1 LPGFDINA
9 MTKALGGMNLGPLT
23 GMLNNINLTQLLPL
37 VPTFMKMVGGS
48 GGLGSLFNP
57 SAGGGLGSLFNP
69 GAGAGAGLNPGYYGG
84 GYPVAAAPGAVAPA
98 FIVPQHLQAD
108 PRFVVLGA
116 LKPFLPQDKGIMIDQ
131 IIKFLVLYL
140 TISPILP
147 KAPIRPTVPMTAPV
161 VAAVQPSPKSEVPV
175 NT

>member
-1 LPGFDINA
+1 MAEGQAAIPQLPGFDINA

-37 VPTFMKMVGGS
+37 IPTFMKMVGGS

-57 SAGGGLGSLFNP
+57 
-69 GAGAGAGLNPGYYGG
+69 GAGAGAGLNPSYYGG
-84 GYPVAAAPGAVAPA
+84 GYPVATAPGAVAPA
-98 FIVPQHLQAD
+98 FVVPQHLQAD

-147 KAPIRPTVPMTAPV
+147 KAPIRPPVPMTAPV